1 MKERFDIFFKWIS
14 NIKNLVAVG
23 SFIIGSGIFVIGMIA
38 KHDAKVIQ
46 KFNNEKKAV
55 NQEVRIDNWIKWD
68 SIQHITS
75 NNSRDSIMETL
86 SEIKDSIHLTNKG
99 LRKSAIVIGN
109 LKSYMEDKVAT
120 KDGLKEVQRIFDVE
134 KKNLFDQIL
143 PIRQNINIL
152 SELKK
157 R

>member
-1 MKERFDIFFKWIS
+1 
-14 NIKNLVAVG
+14 
-23 SFIIGSGIFVIGMIA
+23 
-38 KHDAKVIQ
+38 
-46 KFNNEKKAV
+46 
-55 NQEVRIDNWIKWD
+55 
-68 SIQHITS
+68 
-75 NNSRDSIMETL
+75 
-86 SEIKDSIHLTNKG
+86 
-99 LRKSAIVIGN
+99 
-109 LKSYMEDKVAT
+109 MEDKVAT